1 MRLDQI
7 ERQPGNR
14 KARRWSLWLAVAVH
28 MLLLGVVLHLW
39 SSGLRDITL
48 SAAQPMLSG
57 EVIDAQALPPVE
69 VEATVQGNFAV
80 EPSAE
85 LVDSMA
91 QRMLRDSRK
100 AGGHSLSDVREKAE
114 LLERISN
121 AGEIQKMADHLRS
134 TLGAE
139 LEGIDAA
146 NEDAPPVDWNNAL
159 PISAKRVEA
168 DDVLEVHEVYADPAG
183 GRTVMIHTRKQHNDA
198 VEYTTGFIERGIRG
212 EPVESTKEEF
222 EAALARIEP
231 IEMMQEYP
239 LLRELHRAAIL
250 PILHKMVAQYEADE
264 RAARGNPI
272 LDGHPTTKPNGAEK
286 PGDSSDHR

>member
-91 QRMLRDSRK
+91 QRMGERRDRCERK
-100 AGGHSLSDVREKAE
+100 RARCNKR
-114 LLERISN
+114 LLLLVLLFRQRRQISFRRRWLT
-121 AGEIQKMADHLRS
+121 IFR
-134 TLGAE
+134 
-139 LEGIDAA
+139 
-146 NEDAPPVDWNNAL
+146 
-159 PISAKRVEA
+159 
-168 DDVLEVHEVYADPAG
+168 
-183 GRTVMIHTRKQHNDA
+183 
-198 VEYTTGFIERGIRG
+198 
-212 EPVESTKEEF
+212 
-222 EAALARIEP
+222 
-231 IEMMQEYP
+231 
-239 LLRELHRAAIL
+239 
-250 PILHKMVAQYEADE
+250 
-264 RAARGNPI
+264 
-272 LDGHPTTKPNGAEK
+272 
-286 PGDSSDHR
+286 